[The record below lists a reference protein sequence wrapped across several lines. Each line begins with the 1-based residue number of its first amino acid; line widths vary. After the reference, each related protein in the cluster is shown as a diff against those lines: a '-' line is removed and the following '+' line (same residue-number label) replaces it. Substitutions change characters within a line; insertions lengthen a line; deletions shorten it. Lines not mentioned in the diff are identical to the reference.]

1 MALCVVIVGV
11 VWRPVVGPNVGF
23 DSPSRAKTGH
33 VSIAAKVEAIDI
45 SVEPIVRLS
54 LKDGIKVFPS
64 KRTGEVTRADE
75 SFIWRNR
82 DNRFYWNRTPISR
95 VWWQIGNQLAA
106 NEYLGDKCRCSAII
120 SESNDH
126 IWPIWRGMIFR
137 NWANRIE
144 SFKEQSGPFAAD
156 ESFRAG
162 LCGIRRD
169 LGSIGAFF
177 RCFGGL
183 LGCFDALSQATRLP
197 ATDRDQGG
205 SKENQ
210 KSIEPGLE
218 TIQPILCRLV
228 LALFCIPIGILIQDR
243 GWRRYDMGRRKRGWF
258 IVCCGLIVCFAGLAI
273 FRGWPQIAWR
283 GVSRWA

>member
-33 VSIAAKVEAIDI
+33 VSITAKVEAIDI
-45 SVEPIVRLS
+45 SIDPIVGLS

-64 KRTGEVTRADE
+64 KRTGEVTRGGE

-82 DNRFYWNRTPISR
+82 DNRSYRNRTPITR
-95 VWWQIGNQLAA
+95 VWWQIGNELAA

-120 SESNDH
+120 SEPNDH
-126 IWPIWRGMIFR
+126 IRPIRRRMIFR
-137 NWANRIE
+137 NWADRIE

-169 LGSIGAFF
+169 LCSIGAFLRGF
-177 RCFGGL
+177 SGNLGLFQCLGSELRLLSSGIEQAERDHSIQNGNNENAPISNRGPLIPFLLGL
-183 LGCFDALSQATRLP
+183 LLFY
-197 ATDRDQGG
+197 GG
-205 SKENQ
+205 AWLNYLYWGWLDDDCKRWRGDT
-210 KSIEPGLE
+210 GLAA
-218 TIQPILCRLV
+218 RV
-228 LALFCIPIGILIQDR
+228 LI
-243 GWRRYDMGRRKRGWF
+243 MGA
-258 IVCCGLIVCFAGLAI
+258 GLILMFFVSASYAC
-273 FRGWPQIAWR
+273 
-283 GVSRWA
+283 GV